1 MQFTRHP
8 ARFRRGFGRLLRS
21 LFFGLSGAEQITA
34 MSTVRMPDLRPMPKI
49 DVSCYVFSMANV
61 GTSEN
66 MGGFSVSLTKSWRN
80 LSLAAQFV
88 FAGSVVLV
96 VGMAIIGFWV
106 TQRIEDGVVRN
117 TAASTALYMESFVA
131 PLVQDLGRVNQLSP
145 EIQSQLDK
153 LLQDN
158 VLGQRIVS
166 FKIWKE
172 GGLIAYSSR
181 HDIIGRTFPT
191 TENLRRAWQGEVTA
205 EFDTLVDEEDALER
219 AHGLSLLEMYS
230 PIREV
235 HTGKIIAVAEFYETA
250 EVLRK
255 NLFSA
260 SLQSWMVVAA
270 VTLAM
275 LGALSGIVFRG
286 SRTIDRQRASLE
298 QRVAELSRL
307 LSQNEEL
314 RGKLQRASRRTTEIN
329 ESYLRKISADLHD
342 GPAQLLSLALLRI
355 DALKPLVG
363 NVAVDGAKRSD
374 MDIVHTALTDAIVE
388 IRQIC
393 TGLTLPEL
401 EKLSLSEMLTTAVN
415 SHQRRTSTQVQLD
428 IQSAPQ
434 TLTQAM
440 KICVFRFVQEA
451 LNNAFRHANG
461 VGQQVTCRFD
471 GQVLEIEV
479 VDAGPG
485 FKPAQRSPAS
495 GLGLHGLRDRI
506 ESIGGELQVHSELG
520 QGTRLVMR
528 CNTEGDEKHHE
539 EQD

>member
-1 MQFTRHP
+1 MASIDTEMDTEAF
-8 ARFRRGFGRLLRS
+8 
-21 LFFGLSGAEQITA
+21 LFPLAKT
-34 MSTVRMPDLRPMPKI
+34 
-49 DVSCYVFSMANV
+49 
-61 GTSEN
+61 
-66 MGGFSVSLTKSWRN
+66 WRN

-88 FAGSVVLV
+88 FAGSIVLV

-131 PLVQDLGRVNQLSP
+131 PLVQELGQANQLTP
-145 EIQSQLDK
+145 EIQNQLDK
-153 LLQDN
+153 LLQEN
-158 VLGQRIVS
+158 VLGQRIIS

-172 GGLIAYSSR
+172 EGLIAYSSR
-181 HDIIGRTFPT
+181 HDIIGKSFPT

-219 AHGLSLLEMYS
+219 AQGLPLLEMYS

-235 HTGKIIAVAEFYETA
+235 YTGKIIAVAEFYETA

-260 SLQSWMVVAA
+260 HLQSWMVVA
-270 VTLAM
+270 VVSLTM

-298 QRVAELSRL
+298 QRVEELSQL

-314 RGKLQRASRRTTEIN
+314 RGRLQRASRRTTEIN

-355 DALKPLVG
+355 DALKILVDKVSTEDG
-363 NVAVDGAKRSD
+363 NRSD
-374 MDIVHTALTDAIVE
+374 MEVIQSALTDAILE

-401 EKLSLSEMLTTAVN
+401 EKRSLAEILPTTVS
-415 SHQRRTSTQVQLD
+415 SHRRRTATDVVLD

-434 TLTQAM
+434 KLTKAV

-451 LNNAFRHANG
+451 LNNAFHHAG
-461 VGQQVTCRFD
+461 GIGQRVICRFD
-471 GQVLEIEV
+471 GEVLEVEV
-479 VDAGPG
+479 ADEGPG
-485 FKPAQRSPAS
+485 FDLARKGPDS

-506 ESIGGELQVHSELG
+506 ESIGGELRVCSEPG
-520 QGTRLVMR
+520 QGTRLVMK
-528 CNTEGDEKHHE
+528 CSIDGDEKNNG
-539 EQD
+539 

>member
-1 MQFTRHP
+1 MGCYGQSMRPVSPSNTDG
-8 ARFRRGFGRLLRS
+8 RFFAS
-21 LFFGLSGAEQITA
+21 VTA
-34 MSTVRMPDLRPMPKI
+34 
-49 DVSCYVFSMANV
+49 
-61 GTSEN
+61 
-66 MGGFSVSLTKSWRN
+66 SWRN

-88 FAGSVVLV
+88 LAGSVVLV
-96 VGMAIIGFWV
+96 VGMATIGFWV
-106 TQRIEDGVVRN
+106 TQRIEGGVVRN

-131 PLVQDLGRVNQLSP
+131 PLVRDLARADRLSP
-145 EIQSQLDK
+145 EIQGKLDQ

-158 VLGQRIVS
+158 IMGRRIVS

-181 HDIIGRTFPT
+181 RDIIGKTFPT
-191 TENLRRAWQGEVTA
+191 TENLRRAWKGEVTA

-230 PIREV
+230 PIRET

-255 NLFSA
+255 NLFLA
-260 SLQSWMVVAA
+260 SLQSWMVVAV
-270 VTLAM
+270 VTLVM

-286 SRTIDRQRASLE
+286 SRTIDRQRVSLE

-355 DALKPLVG
+355 DALKPLVKSE
-363 NVAVDGAKRSD
+363 ARESPDKSD
-374 MDIVHTALTDAIVE
+374 LEIVQSALTDAIAE

-401 EKLSLSEMLTTAVN
+401 EKLSLSEMLTNAVN
-415 SHQRRTSTQVQLD
+415 SHRRRTATEVKLSIHAT
-428 IQSAPQ
+428 PQ
-434 TLTQAM
+434 HLTKAM

-451 LNNAFRHANG
+451 LNNAFRHAGG
-461 VGQQVTCRFD
+461 VGQQVICRFD
-471 GQVLEIEV
+471 GKTLNVEVL
-479 VDAGPG
+479 DAGPG
-485 FKPAQRSPAS
+485 FTPSERSPAS
-495 GLGLHGLRDRI
+495 GLGLPGLRDRI
-506 ESIGGELQVHSELG
+506 ESIGGELKIYSEPG

-528 CNTEGDEKHHE
+528 CRIDGDENRYDE
-539 EQD
+539 